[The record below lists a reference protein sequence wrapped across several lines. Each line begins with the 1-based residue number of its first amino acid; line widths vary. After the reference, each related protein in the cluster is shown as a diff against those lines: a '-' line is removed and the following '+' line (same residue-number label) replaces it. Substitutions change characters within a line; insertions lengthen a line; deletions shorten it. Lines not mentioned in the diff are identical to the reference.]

1 MGSRKFFEEK
11 LFVTKSRLSFPV
23 TNLISSRAIILY
35 METITAIIESLL
47 GFLLQ
52 LFELLVQ
59 FIISALNLT
68 LEFLRGIVSLVS

>member
-1 MGSRKFFEEK
+1 M
-11 LFVTKSRLSFPV
+11 TKSRLSFPV